1 MISKCMESKGK
12 KVITMRIKYTS
23 THDTEL
29 NQRNMRIKYTST
41 HDTELTQRNMRIK
54 YTTTHDTELNQRKK
68 QFMDFRLMT
77 KNFSDKDF
85 CA

>member
-1 MISKCMESKGK
+1 MEGKGK
-12 KVITMRIKYTS
+12 KVIIMRIKYTS

-29 NQRNMRIKYTST
+29 NQRT
-41 HDTELTQRNMRIK
+41 MRIK
-54 YTTTHDTELNQRKK
+54 YTTTYDTELNQRKK